1 MIRRILVW
9 DAPTRVFHW
18 LQALSFGAA
27 YLTAFSER
35 LRNYHVALGYILLGL
50 IAFRLLWG
58 FIGTRYARF
67 SSFLFN
73 PGEIVAYLISLVK
86 GNPVHYLGHNPVGS
100 VSIWLLLALGMFI
113 GVTGV
118 LALQDDA
125 SDIVVDMHGVATN
138 VMLAIIFLHL
148 LGVLMSSILHR
159 ENLVRAM
166 ITGFK
171 QVPGQKSFVRVPGQK
186 FFVRVPGQKSFV
198 SAGSDEGIRRS
209 YNWLGVIISAIVV
222 VFWFAYVRKPLG

>member
-1 MIRRILVW
+1 
-9 DAPTRVFHW
+9 
-18 LQALSFGAA
+18 
-27 YLTAFSER
+27 
-35 LRNYHVALGYILLGL
+35 
-50 IAFRLLWG
+50 
-58 FIGTRYARF
+58 
-67 SSFLFN
+67 
-73 PGEIVAYLISLVK
+73 
-86 GNPVHYLGHNPVGS
+86 
-100 VSIWLLLALGMFI
+100 LALGMFI

-148 LGVLMSSILHR
+148 IGVLMSSILHR

-186 FFVRVPGQKSFV
+186 SFV
-198 SAGSDEGIRRS
+198 SAESNEGIRRS

>member
-50 IAFRLLWG
+50 LVFRLLWG

-67 SSFLFN
+67 GSFLFN
-73 PGEIVAYLISLVK
+73 PKQIFAYLLMLLK
-86 GNPVHYLGHNPVGS
+86 GKPAHYLGHNPAGS
-100 VSIWLLLALGMFI
+100 VTVWLLLALGLFI
-113 GVTGV
+113 CVTGV

-125 SDIVVDMHGVATN
+125 GDLVVDLHGMASDA
-138 VMLAIIFLHL
+138 MLVVILLHIVGML
-148 LGVLMSSILHR
+148 VSSILHR
-159 ENLVRAM
+159 ENLVRSM
-166 ITGFK
+166 FTGL
-171 QVPGQKSFVRVPGQK
+171 K
-186 FFVRVPGQKSFV
+186 F
-198 SAGSDEGIRRS
+198 AESDEGIQHS
-209 YNWLGVIISAIVV
+209 YLWLGVLMVAAVII
-222 VFWFAYVRKPLG
+222 FWFVYVKRPLG

>member
-18 LQALSFGAA
+18 LQVSSFGAA

-35 LRNYHVALGYILLGL
+35 WRNYHVALGYILLGL
-50 IAFRLLWG
+50 LVFRLLWG

-73 PGEIVAYLISLVK
+73 PREIVAYLLTMAK
-86 GNPVHYLGHNPVGS
+86 GKSVHYLGHTPVGS
-100 VSIWLLLALGMFI
+100 VSVWLLLALGMFI

-125 SDIVVDMHGVATN
+125 GDAVVEMHGVATN
-138 VMLAIIFLHL
+138 VMLGVILLHL
-148 LGVLMSSILHR
+148 IGVLMSSILHR
-159 ENLVRAM
+159 ENLVRSM
-166 ITGFK
+166 FTGL
-171 QVPGQKSFVRVPGQK
+171 KSTE
-186 FFVRVPGQKSFV
+186 
-198 SAGSDEGIRRS
+198 SDEGIQRS
-209 YNWLGVIISAIVV
+209 YNWLGVLMVVAVV